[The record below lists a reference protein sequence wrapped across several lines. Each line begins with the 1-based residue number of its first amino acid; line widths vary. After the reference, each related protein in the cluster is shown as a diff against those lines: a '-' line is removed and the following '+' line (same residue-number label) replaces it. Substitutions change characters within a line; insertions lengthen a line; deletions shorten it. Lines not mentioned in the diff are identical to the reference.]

1 MPVLDIFTAGP
12 LWAMAIWGIFTMPP
26 KPIASNAM
34 ARNLLFTELP
44 LVFGLDINRRSKVNK
59 LGYNWAC
66 HGNAWRNAELRPL
79 AWGDILDSL

>member
-12 LWAMAIWGIFTMPP
+12 LWAIAICGIFTMLP

-34 ARNLLFTELP
+34 ARNLLFTELL

-59 LGYNWAC
+59 LG
-66 HGNAWRNAELRPL
+66 
-79 AWGDILDSL
+79 